1 MENTILIIAA
11 ILMGIIF
18 LAGLYERFVN
28 MPDWF
33 SDPPASFAYIREHTP
48 KAKKIHIPL
57 QVLFLLSFFIALIL
71 NWDDVSVRTYLLL
84 SIAAYILIVVS
95 TVKYFA
101 KEIIAFSE
109 TPEDTPA
116 SQDLISRAKLWEK
129 WTIIRNVLQLLGLV
143 FLILAVISK

>member
-1 MENTILIIAA
+1 MENIILIIAA

-71 NWDDVSVRTYLLL
+71 NWEDVSVRTYLLL

-109 TPEDTPA
+109 TPEDIPA